1 MTDGWFAA
9 LRSDGAVAR
18 GSQRITVNGE
28 DFGVGIAP
36 AWFDHETL
44 VIKDFDDRL
53 YKLNVTTG
61 ERLLLTSH
69 QVQEHA
75 AGGGVWAYSH
85 PPIIHTAVGRDGSIA
100 EVYEHGGNNRD
111 RSILLN
117 GKEIHRGIVNNAMT
131 EGGYV
136 TWSRYEPRE
145 VWGRSPDGQIRKLA
159 DGLFGLPIM
168 TPDGAWALIQTHTE
182 LLALPWAAADCQI
195 IRTGN
200 DNNFYPDALWVGGII
215 LAVWNTHDGQPG
227 LASIDIT
234 AAREPFPGA
243 SVPPPIPEPPMSDI
257 SRFLVPRIDIIE
269 GVKRDY
275 PHLKGARLTDQ
286 VIHRLNRAYS
296 TTVFGRKAR
305 NSDGSNPNDDVVTV
319 QRDPNDF
326 SKKAMI
332 DVLIDG
338 GGRDEPT
345 WSVIPEHEEEG
356 NGFWRA
362 PVAADLDGAA
372 PVPVPQPTG
381 KHAYEGGDN
390 DTGECDYIDRNGDTC
405 RQPPS
410 ASVHQV
416 GTQPP
421 SIEPPP
427 GDVTLAEV
435 MAQLQRLSSHLGLR

>member
-145 VWGRSPDGQIRKLA
+145 VWGRSPDGQTRKLA
-159 DGLFGLPIM
+159 DGLFGLPIL
-168 TPDGAWALIQTHTE
+168 TPDGPWVLVQTHTE
-182 LLALPWAAADCQI
+182 LLALPWAASDCQV

-243 SVPPPIPEPPMSDI
+243 SVPPPIPEPSIMRLPEAVQQTIRAMWPKVEHLHAGSDND
-257 SRFLVPRIDIIE
+257 RRTGTRLIIE
-269 GVKRDY
+269 QIVFSHPGQGYGWKASSPNNPPSKDAM
-275 PHLKGARLTDQ
+275 ARQ
-286 VIHRLNRAYS
+286 VDGKLYYVDLVDG
-296 TTVFGRKAR
+296 TTRQLA
-305 NSDGSNPNDDVVTV
+305 NLDGEMKDITG
-319 QRDPNDF
+319 QHF
-326 SKKAMI
+326 I
-332 DVLIDG
+332 DVAGVNHLG
-338 GGRDEPT
+338 T
-345 WSVIPEHEEEG
+345 
-356 NGFWRA
+356 
-362 PVAADLDGAA
+362 A

-381 KHAYEGGDN
+381 KHPYEGGDN

-410 ASVHQV
+410 AAIHQV

-421 SIEPPP
+421 PIEPPP
-427 GDVTLAEV
+427 GDVTLAQV
-435 MAQLQRLSSHLGLR
+435 MAAVQKLSAHLGVR

>member
-9 LRSDGAVAR
+9 LREDGAVAR

-28 DFGVGIAP
+28 DFGAGIAP

-75 AGGGVWAYSH
+75 AGGGVWAYNF

-168 TPDGAWALIQTHTE
+168 TPEGAWALIQTHTE
-182 LLALPWAAADCQI
+182 LLALPWAASDCQV

-234 AAREPFPGA
+234 AAREPLPGA
-243 SVPPPIPEPPMSDI
+243 SVPPPSEPPLMSVPDR
-257 SRFLVPRIDIIE
+257 SRFAHDFLAPKLKRLDTEDETRAHSFEMVNGLCLALRHEDTRWGLLE
-269 GVKRDY
+269 KKGGDRVKDRAADVLLY
-275 PHLKGARLTDQ
+275 QISQTEAQ
-286 VIHRLNRAYS
+286 V
-296 TTVFGRKAR
+296 V
-305 NSDGSNPNDDVVTV
+305 DVVSNAEGHA
-319 QRDPNDF
+319 DDDNPE
-326 SKKAMI
+326 
-332 DVLIDG
+332 
-338 GGRDEPT
+338 GRVGPSWQVKDIRPISQWKEP
-345 WSVIPEHEEEG
+345 
-356 NGFWRA
+356 F
-362 PVAADLDGAA
+362 GAA
-372 PVPVPQPTG
+372 PVPQPTG

-410 ASVHQV
+410 AAVHQV

-421 SIEPPP
+421 PIEPPP
-427 GDVTLAEV
+427 GDVTLAQV
-435 MAQLQRLSSHLGLR
+435 MAAVQKLSAHLGVR

>member
-1 MTDGWFAA
+1 

-75 AGGGVWAYSH
+75 AGGGVWSYSH

-117 GKEIHRGIVNNAMT
+117 GHEIHRGIVNNAMT

-168 TPDGAWALIQTHTE
+168 TPDGAWVLAQTHNE
-182 LLALPWAAADCQI
+182 LLVLPWAASDCQV

-243 SVPPPIPEPPMSDI
+243 SVPPPTPEPSIMRLPEAVQQTIRAMWPKVAHLHAGSDND
-257 SRFLVPRIDIIE
+257 RRTGTRLIIE
-269 GVKRDY
+269 QIVFSHPGQGYGWKASSPNNPPSKDAM
-275 PHLKGARLTDQ
+275 ARQ
-286 VIHRLNRAYS
+286 VDGRLYY
-296 TTVFGRKAR
+296 V
-305 NSDGSNPNDDVVTV
+305 D
-319 QRDPNDF
+319 
-326 SKKAMI
+326 
-332 DVLIDG
+332 LIDG
-338 GGRDEPT
+338 TTRQL
-345 WSVIPEHEEEG
+345 
-356 NGFWRA
+356 
-362 PVAADLDGAA
+362 ADLNGEMEDITGQHFIDVAGVNHLGAA
-372 PVPVPQPTG
+372 PVPQPTG

-390 DTGECDYIDRNGDTC
+390 DTGECDYVDRNGDTC

-410 ASVHQV
+410 AAIHQV

-421 SIEPPP
+421 PIEPPP
-427 GDVTLAEV
+427 GDVTLAQV
-435 MAQLQRLSSHLGLR
+435 MAAVQKLSAHLGVR

>member
-1 MTDGWFAA
+1 MMDGWFGSI
-9 LRSDGAVAR
+9 RSDGAVAR

-136 TWSRYEPRE
+136 TWSSYEPRE

-159 DGLFGLPIM
+159 DGLFGLPIV
-168 TPDGAWALIQTHTE
+168 TPDGPWVLVQTHTE
-182 LLALPWAAADCQI
+182 LLLFPWAAADCQV

-243 SVPPPIPEPPMSDI
+243 SVPSPTPEPETMRLPEAVQQTIRAMWPKVEHLHAGSDAD
-257 SRFLVPRIDIIE
+257 RRTGTRLIIE
-269 GVKRDY
+269 QIVFSHPGQGYGWKASSPNNPPSKDAM
-275 PHLKGARLTDQ
+275 ARQ
-286 VIHRLNRAYS
+286 VGGKLYY
-296 TTVFGRKAR
+296 V
-305 NSDGSNPNDDVVTV
+305 D
-319 QRDPNDF
+319 
-326 SKKAMI
+326 
-332 DVLIDG
+332 LIDG
-338 GGRDEPT
+338 TTRQLANLDGEMEDITGQYFID
-345 WSVIPEHEEEG
+345 
-356 NGFWRA
+356 
-362 PVAADLDGAA
+362 VAGVNHLGAA
-372 PVPVPQPTG
+372 PVPVPQPAG
-381 KHAYEGGDN
+381 KHPYEGGDN

-410 ASVHQV
+410 AAVHQV

-421 SIEPPP
+421 PIEPPP
-427 GDVTLAEV
+427 GDVTLA
-435 MAQLQRLSSHLGLR
+435 ANYALLKRLADHLGLR

>member
-9 LRSDGAVAR
+9 LREDGAVAR

-117 GKEIHRGIVNNAMT
+117 GKQIHRGIVNNAMT

-243 SVPPPIPEPPMSDI
+243 PVPPPTPEPETMRLPEAVQQTIRAMWPKVEHLHAGSDND
-257 SRFLVPRIDIIE
+257 RRTGTRLIIE
-269 GVKRDY
+269 QIVFSHPGQGYGWKASSPNNPPSKDAM
-275 PHLKGARLTDQ
+275 ARQ
-286 VIHRLNRAYS
+286 VDGRLYY
-296 TTVFGRKAR
+296 V
-305 NSDGSNPNDDVVTV
+305 D
-319 QRDPNDF
+319 
-326 SKKAMI
+326 
-332 DVLIDG
+332 LIDG
-338 GGRDEPT
+338 TTRQLANLDGEMEDITGQHFID
-345 WSVIPEHEEEG
+345 
-356 NGFWRA
+356 
-362 PVAADLDGAA
+362 VAGVNHLGAA

-381 KHAYEGGDN
+381 KHPYEGGDN

-410 ASVHQV
+410 AAIHQV

-421 SIEPPP
+421 PIEPPP
-427 GDVTLAEV
+427 GDVTLAMLLAEV
-435 MAQLQRLSSHLGLR
+435 RALRAEFGRVFR

>member
-1 MTDGWFAA
+1 MMDGWFGSIRA
-9 LRSDGAVAR
+9 DGAVAR

-75 AGGGVWAYSH
+75 AGGGVWAYSY

-159 DGLFGLPIM
+159 DGLFGLPIV
-168 TPDGAWALIQTHTE
+168 TPDGPWVLVQTHTE
-182 LLALPWAAADCQI
+182 LLLFPWAAADCQV

-243 SVPPPIPEPPMSDI
+243 SVPSPTPEPETMRLPEAVQQTIRAMWPKVEHLHAGSDAD
-257 SRFLVPRIDIIE
+257 RRTGTRLIIE
-269 GVKRDY
+269 QIVFSHPGQGYGWKASSPNNPPSKDAM
-275 PHLKGARLTDQ
+275 ARQ
-286 VIHRLNRAYS
+286 VGGKLYY
-296 TTVFGRKAR
+296 V
-305 NSDGSNPNDDVVTV
+305 D
-319 QRDPNDF
+319 
-326 SKKAMI
+326 
-332 DVLIDG
+332 LIDG
-338 GGRDEPT
+338 TTRQLANLDGEMEDITGQYFID
-345 WSVIPEHEEEG
+345 
-356 NGFWRA
+356 
-362 PVAADLDGAA
+362 VAGVNHLGAA
-372 PVPVPQPTG
+372 PVPVPQPAG
-381 KHAYEGGDN
+381 KHPYEGGDN

-410 ASVHQV
+410 AAVHQV

-421 SIEPPP
+421 PIEPPP
-427 GDVTLAEV
+427 GDVTLA
-435 MAQLQRLSSHLGLR
+435 ANYALLKRLADHLGLR

>member
-1 MTDGWFAA
+1 MMDGWFGSI
-9 LRSDGAVAR
+9 RSDGAVAR

-159 DGLFGLPIM
+159 DGLFGLPIV
-168 TPDGAWALIQTHTE
+168 TPDGPWVLVQTHTE
-182 LLALPWAAADCQI
+182 LLLFPWAAADCQV

-243 SVPPPIPEPPMSDI
+243 SVPSPTPEPETMRLPEAVQQTIRAMWPKVEHLHAGSDAD
-257 SRFLVPRIDIIE
+257 RRTGTRLIIE
-269 GVKRDY
+269 QIVFSHPGQGYGWKASSPNNPPSKDAM
-275 PHLKGARLTDQ
+275 ARQ
-286 VIHRLNRAYS
+286 VGGKLYY
-296 TTVFGRKAR
+296 V
-305 NSDGSNPNDDVVTV
+305 D
-319 QRDPNDF
+319 
-326 SKKAMI
+326 
-332 DVLIDG
+332 LIDG
-338 GGRDEPT
+338 TTRQLANLDGEMEDITGQYFID
-345 WSVIPEHEEEG
+345 
-356 NGFWRA
+356 
-362 PVAADLDGAA
+362 VAGVNHLGAA
-372 PVPVPQPTG
+372 PVPVPQPAG
-381 KHAYEGGDN
+381 KHPYEGGDN

-410 ASVHQV
+410 AAVHQV

-421 SIEPPP
+421 PIEPPP
-427 GDVTLAEV
+427 GDVTLA
-435 MAQLQRLSSHLGLR
+435 ANYALLKRLADHLGLR

>member
-75 AGGGVWAYSH
+75 AGGGVWAYSF

-159 DGLFGLPIM
+159 DGLFGLPIL
-168 TPDGAWALIQTHTE
+168 TPDGPWVLVQTHTE
-182 LLALPWAAADCQI
+182 LLALPWAATDCQI

-243 SVPPPIPEPPMSDI
+243 PVPPPTPEPETMRLPEAVQQTIRAMWPKVEHLHAGSDND
-257 SRFLVPRIDIIE
+257 RRTGTRLIIE
-269 GVKRDY
+269 QIVFSHPGQGYGWKASSPNNPPSKDAM
-275 PHLKGARLTDQ
+275 ARQ
-286 VIHRLNRAYS
+286 VDGRLYY
-296 TTVFGRKAR
+296 V
-305 NSDGSNPNDDVVTV
+305 D
-319 QRDPNDF
+319 
-326 SKKAMI
+326 
-332 DVLIDG
+332 LIDG
-338 GGRDEPT
+338 TTRQLANLDGEMEDITGQHFID
-345 WSVIPEHEEEG
+345 
-356 NGFWRA
+356 
-362 PVAADLDGAA
+362 VAGVNHLGAA

-381 KHAYEGGDN
+381 KHPYEGGDN

-410 ASVHQV
+410 AAIHQV

-421 SIEPPP
+421 PIEPPP
-427 GDVTLAEV
+427 GDVTLAMLLAEV
-435 MAQLQRLSSHLGLR
+435 RALRAEFGRVFR

>member
-1 MTDGWFAA
+1 MMDGWFGSIRA
-9 LRSDGAVAR
+9 DGAVAR
-18 GSQRITVNGE
+18 GHERITVNGE

-69 QVQEHA
+69 QVQDHA

-168 TPDGAWALIQTHTE
+168 TPEGAWALIQTHTE
-182 LLALPWAAADCQI
+182 LLALPWAASDCQV

-243 SVPPPIPEPPMSDI
+243 SVPPPTPEPETMRLPEAVQQTIRAMWPKVEHLHAGSDND
-257 SRFLVPRIDIIE
+257 RRTGTRIIIE
-269 GVKRDY
+269 QIVFSHPGQGYGWKASSPNNPPSKDAM
-275 PHLKGARLTDQ
+275 ARQ
-286 VIHRLNRAYS
+286 VGGKLYY
-296 TTVFGRKAR
+296 V
-305 NSDGSNPNDDVVTV
+305 D
-319 QRDPNDF
+319 
-326 SKKAMI
+326 
-332 DVLIDG
+332 LIDG
-338 GGRDEPT
+338 TTRQLANLDGEMEDITGQYFID
-345 WSVIPEHEEEG
+345 
-356 NGFWRA
+356 
-362 PVAADLDGAA
+362 VAGVNHLGAA
-372 PVPVPQPTG
+372 PVPVPQPAG
-381 KHAYEGGDN
+381 KHPYEGGDN

-410 ASVHQV
+410 AAVHQV

-421 SIEPPP
+421 PIEPPP
-427 GDVTLAEV
+427 GDVTLA
-435 MAQLQRLSSHLGLR
+435 ANYALLKRLADHLGLR

>member
-9 LRSDGAVAR
+9 LRADGAVAR

-28 DFGVGIAP
+28 DFGQGIAP

-159 DGLFGLPIM
+159 DGLFGLPIL
-168 TPDGAWALIQTHTE
+168 TPDGPWVLVQTHTE
-182 LLALPWAAADCQI
+182 LLVFPWGAADCQV

-243 SVPPPIPEPPMSDI
+243 SVPPPIPEPETMRLPEAVQQTIRAMWPKVAHLHAGSDAD
-257 SRFLVPRIDIIE
+257 RRTGTRIIIE
-269 GVKRDY
+269 QIVFSHPGQGYGWKASSPNNPPSKDAM
-275 PHLKGARLTDQ
+275 ARQ
-286 VIHRLNRAYS
+286 VDGRLYY
-296 TTVFGRKAR
+296 V
-305 NSDGSNPNDDVVTV
+305 D
-319 QRDPNDF
+319 
-326 SKKAMI
+326 
-332 DVLIDG
+332 LIDG
-338 GGRDEPT
+338 TTRQL
-345 WSVIPEHEEEG
+345 
-356 NGFWRA
+356 
-362 PVAADLDGAA
+362 ADLNGEMEDITGQHFIDVAGVNHLGAA
-372 PVPVPQPTG
+372 PVPVQQPTG
-381 KHAYEGGDN
+381 KHPYEGGDN

-410 ASVHQV
+410 AAIHQV

-421 SIEPPP
+421 PIEPPP
-427 GDVTLAEV
+427 GDVTLAQV
-435 MAQLQRLSSHLGLR
+435 MAAVQKLSAHLGVR

>member
-18 GSQRITVNGE
+18 GSQRVTVNGE
-28 DFGVGIAP
+28 DLGVGIAP

-182 LLALPWAAADCQI
+182 LLALPWAASDCQV

-243 SVPPPIPEPPMSDI
+243 SVPPPTPEPETMRLPEAVQQTIRAMWPKVEHLHAGSDND
-257 SRFLVPRIDIIE
+257 RRTGTRLIIE
-269 GVKRDY
+269 QIVFSHPGQGYGWKASSANNPPSKDAM
-275 PHLKGARLTDQ
+275 ARQ
-286 VIHRLNRAYS
+286 V
-296 TTVFGRKAR
+296 
-305 NSDGSNPNDDVVTV
+305 DGKLYYVD
-319 QRDPNDF
+319 
-326 SKKAMI
+326 
-332 DVLIDG
+332 LIDG
-338 GGRDEPT
+338 TTRQLA
-345 WSVIPEHEEEG
+345 
-356 NGFWRA
+356 N
-362 PVAADLDGAA
+362 LDGEMEDITGQHFIDVAGVNHLGTA

-410 ASVHQV
+410 AAVHQV

-421 SIEPPP
+421 PIEPPP
-427 GDVTLAEV
+427 GDVTLAQV
-435 MAQLQRLSSHLGLR
+435 MAAVQKLSAHLGVR